1 MKDSGLSIPQAS
13 KIILVLC
20 RIFNQTN
27 LMQKKILPLLLLAT
41 FFTLVVEAQTQKQK
55 LTKTV
60 DSVLQTAVDKK
71 LIPGAVIEIKKGNEI
86 VCRKAF
92 GFAERNDDNNHPLQN
107 PAPMTTDDLFD
118 LASLTKVVGTTTSIM
133 LLVDRGLVKVDDPVG
148 KFLPAF
154 DTGAK
159 KQITIRNLLTHTA
172 GLITWYPLFYRANNK
187 QEAYKLIDELPL
199 AFPVGKSRHYSDLG
213 FILLGEI
220 IEKVSGMP
228 LDQFDEK
235 NIFIP
240 LGMFHTNYK
249 PLVRGFKK
257 FAATS
262 HGNPYE
268 TRMVHDTSLGFV
280 FSEIN
285 PDQWNDWRTYTLR
298 GEVNDCNAWYA
309 LNGVSGHAG
318 LFSTIDDLQK
328 LVDVLVNHG
337 KAGGKQFISEETLQL
352 FLTQD
357 VFNNGLGWMMDTA
370 DSFMKDGPAGTFG
383 HTGFTGTS
391 IVVVPSLKLSLI
403 LLINR
408 QNMGLLPSGYYYNP
422 NPLRKEIFEAVMEDS
437 K

>member
-1 MKDSGLSIPQAS
+1 
-13 KIILVLC
+13 
-20 RIFNQTN
+20 
-27 LMQKKILPLLLLAT
+27 MQKRIVSLWLLSGFVTMVLQAQQKMQREKI
-41 FFTLVVEAQTQKQK
+41 
-55 LTKTV
+55 TKTV
-60 DSVLQTAVDKK
+60 DSILQGAVDSK
-71 LIPGAVIEIKKGNEI
+71 LIPGAVIEIKKDNQI
-86 VCRKAF
+86 ICRKAF
-92 GFAERNDDNNHPLQN
+92 GFAERNDDNNKPLAHPV
-107 PAPMTTDDLFD
+107 PMTTDDLFD

-133 LLVDRGLVKVDDPVG
+133 LLVDRGFIKVDDPVG
-148 KFLPAF
+148 KYIPAF
-154 DTGAK
+154 NADDK

-172 GLITWYPLFYRANNK
+172 GLITWYPLFYRAHNK

-228 LDQFDEK
+228 LDQFDKK

-240 LGMFHTNYK
+240 LGMHHTMYN
-249 PLVRGFKK
+249 PLASGLFTK

-280 FSEIN
+280 FKEIN
-285 PDQWNDWRTYTLR
+285 PDQWNGWRTYTLR
-298 GEVNDCNAWYA
+298 GEVNDGNAWYA
-309 LNGVSGHAG
+309 LKGVSGHAG

-328 LVDVLVNHG
+328 LVDMLMNRGRV
-337 KAGGKQFISEETLQL
+337 GGKQFISEKMIQL

-357 VFNNGLGWMMDTA
+357 DFKNGLGWMMDPG
-370 DSFMKDGPAGTFG
+370 DSYMKNGPAGSFG

-391 IVVVPSLKLSLI
+391 IAVVPSLKLSVI

-408 QNMGLLPSGYYYNP
+408 QNMGLLPTGSYYNP
-422 NPLRKEIFEAVMEDS
+422 NPLRKELFEAVLEDC